1 MMISGII
8 VLSLLVLLLAP
19 ARWGWGARSTQRQG
33 ALPPRATPLRLLGS
47 LLQLRIWRPGPCT
60 HGGSPRLGGGRG
72 RGQNSGFLEVG
83 LGAGILSSLNEDRAE
98 GSDPASP
105 ERG

>member
-8 VLSLLVLLLAP
+8 ALSLLVLLLAL

-60 HGGSPRLGGGRG
+60 HGGSPRLGGW
-72 RGQNSGFLEVG
+72 
-83 LGAGILSSLNEDRAE
+83 GAGA
-98 GSDPASP
+98 GSEFWISGSGAGGWNS
-105 ERG
+105 